1 MKKWL
6 WAVLVILL
14 FIGGETDSSV
24 SSEREELP
32 EVLGDNQESEV

>member
-6 WAVLVILL
+6 WAMLVVLLCFSGNTEL
-14 FIGGETDSSV
+14 NT

-32 EVLGDNQESEV
+32 EVLGVSNGEGR